1 MSGNEC
7 REKATAF
14 DFCQGRRSRQG
25 NRAAVDSNRNATAFS
40 SCRPFP
46 SQRRL
51 AAIGGAY
58 EGDFA
63 MLVLSRGR
71 NDKVVFPTLGISVE
85 ILRVAGNKVR
95 LGIEAPHEVPVHRHE
110 ISARIAASEGF
121 AGGITDLPDRAI
133 IKMPGVAASGKSTPQ
148 DAIRSSLREMNHAIR
163 NRLNAAALGLHLL
176 HRKLE
181 TDDLSDAEATIF
193 KIFNELK
200 AIESQMGAPAPKAAS
215 AETEPELH
223 HRALVVEDNDNEREL
238 LAGYLRVSG
247 FDVDTAADG
256 LQAMV
261 RLTEHAPDVVLLDMK
276 MPKFDGGKTISA
288 IRSNP
293 DYRGLKLFAVSGA
306 PPEDWNVTLGPDGV
320 DRWFIKPVDPKGL
333 LDALRA
339 DLHVDRVLA

>member
-1 MSGNEC
+1 
-7 REKATAF
+7 
-14 DFCQGRRSRQG
+14 
-25 NRAAVDSNRNATAFS
+25 
-40 SCRPFP
+40 
-46 SQRRL
+46 
-51 AAIGGAY
+51 
-58 EGDFA
+58 

-95 LGIEAPHEVPVHRHE
+95 LGIEAPQEIPVHRHE
-110 ISARIAASEGF
+110 VSERIAATEGF
-121 AGGITDLPDRAI
+121 AGGITDPSDQAI
-133 IKMPGVAASGKSTPQ
+133 IKMPGVATGGGVAHGSK
-148 DAIRSSLREMNHAIR
+148 SLREMNHAIR

-181 TDDLSDAEATIF
+181 TDDLSEAEATIF

-200 AIESQMGAPAPKAAS
+200 AIETQMEGPAAKQLRH
-215 AETEPELH
+215 ENQTESH

-261 RLTEHAPDVVLLDMK
+261 RLTERAPDVVLLDMR
-276 MPKFDGGKTISA
+276 MPRFDGRKTISA

-293 DYRGLKLFAVSGA
+293 DYRGMKLFAVSGVK
-306 PPEDWNVTLGPDGV
+306 PEEMNVTLGPAGV
-320 DRWFIKPVDPKGL
+320 DRWFTKPVDPNGL
-333 LDALRA
+333 LEALRA
-339 DLHVDRVLA
+339 DLQVERVLA

>member
-1 MSGNEC
+1 
-7 REKATAF
+7 
-14 DFCQGRRSRQG
+14 
-25 NRAAVDSNRNATAFS
+25 
-40 SCRPFP
+40 
-46 SQRRL
+46 
-51 AAIGGAY
+51 
-58 EGDFA
+58 

-95 LGIEAPHEVPVHRHE
+95 LGIEAPQEVPVHRHE
-110 ISARIAASEGF
+110 VSERITAAEGF
-121 AGGITDLPDRAI
+121 AGGITDARDQI
-133 IKMPGVAASGKSTPQ
+133 IKMPSMAGRGSSSPSDGQPQ
-148 DAIRSSLREMNHAIR
+148 REMNHAIR

-200 AIESQMGAPAPKAAS
+200 AIETQMEGS
-215 AETEPELH
+215 AKSSPRQEKEPELH

-238 LAGYLRVSG
+238 LAGCLRVSG

-261 RLTEHAPDVVLLDMK
+261 RLTERAPDVVLLDMK
-276 MPKFDGGKTISA
+276 MPRFDGRKTISA

-293 DYRGLKLFAVSGA
+293 DYRGVKLFAVSGVT
-306 PPEDWNVTLGPDGV
+306 PEDMNVTLGPGGV
-320 DRWFIKPVDPKGL
+320 DRWFIKPVDPNGIL
-333 LDALRA
+333 EALRA
-339 DLHVDRVLA
+339 DLHERVLA